1 MKALVYTQEKTL
13 VFQDYSDPKLA
24 QGDVLIKVES
34 VGICGSDM
42 HAFLGHDSRRFPPL
56 ILGHEAAG
64 VIVEGLNKGTRV
76 TVNPLVTCDVCDA
89 CLRGRNNICSNRQ
102 LISMAPREGAF
113 AEYLA
118 IPYKNIITIPDNVN
132 ISHAALTEPVACG
145 WHAVKLGI
153 TALDI
158 PIKKAKCLIIGG
170 GAIGMGVALSL
181 NSKGATN
188 ITVVDNNSARRGN
201 LAKTSEVDLLITD
214 EINQSVEYD
223 LVFDAVGYS
232 STRSVASQACK
243 PGGVIVHIG
252 LGDSVEGLD
261 VRRMTLQEITFI
273 GTYTYTPKDFQ
284 ETALAIF
291 NSEMGSFKWV
301 EERFL
306 KDGHKAFTDILS
318 GQVAASKIILKP

>member
-1 MKALVYTQEKTL
+1 
-13 VFQDYSDPKLA
+13 
-24 QGDVLIKVES
+24 
-34 VGICGSDM
+34 
-42 HAFLGHDSRRFPPL
+42 
-56 ILGHEAAG
+56 
-64 VIVEGLNKGTRV
+64 
-76 TVNPLVTCDVCDA
+76 
-89 CLRGRNNICSNRQ
+89 
-102 LISMAPREGAF
+102 MAPREGAF